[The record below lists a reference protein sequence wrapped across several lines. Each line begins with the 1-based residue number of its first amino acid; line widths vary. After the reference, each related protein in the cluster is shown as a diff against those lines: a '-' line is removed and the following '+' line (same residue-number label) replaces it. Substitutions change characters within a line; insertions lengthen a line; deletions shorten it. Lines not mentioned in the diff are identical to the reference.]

1 MRANSVL
8 AEGVGFEPTRER
20 EPPGGFQDR
29 CLKPLGHPSLPGT
42 SNIYACLAKE
52 KTNLAEQFHRRRA
65 CYQVRRE
72 PANAVTRA
80 LREAASIYD
89 RIDQGGAR
97 DHAGTKTGRGE
108 PCHR

>member
-1 MRANSVL
+1 M

-42 SNIYACLAKE
+42 SNIYACLTKE
-52 KTNLAEQFHRRRA
+52 ETNLANQFHRRRA

-72 PANAVTRA
+72 PANAVTARVEVQRA
-80 LREAASIYD
+80 PTTESTNA
-89 RIDQGGAR
+89 G
-97 DHAGTKTGRGE
+97 HAITEGLQRADESRAIGVSSVV
-108 PCHR
+108 